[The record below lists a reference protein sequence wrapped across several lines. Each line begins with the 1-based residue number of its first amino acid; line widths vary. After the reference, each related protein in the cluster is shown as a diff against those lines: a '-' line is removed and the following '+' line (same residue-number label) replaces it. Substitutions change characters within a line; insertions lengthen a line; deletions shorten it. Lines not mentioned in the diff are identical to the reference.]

1 MQESTYEAVQAP
13 RRRATELTMA
23 MHLFRVKSVEQ
34 SIADTDEPE
43 HKLKLKLKKDLSVFD
58 LVVFGV
64 GVIIGIGIGILV
76 LTGKQ
81 AALNAGPGIIGW
93 DLALELALGAAVVSR
108 GWSAYFQHL
117 LDLPTSPT
125 DRCYVTSPGRIT

>member
-23 MHLFRVKSVEQ
+23 IHLFRVKSVGQ
-34 SIADTDEPE
+34 SIAATDEPE
-43 HKLKLKLKKDLSVFD
+43 HKLKKDLSVFD

-64 GVIIGIGIGILV
+64 GVIIGTGIFV
-76 LTGKQ
+76 FTGKQ

-117 LDLPTSPT
+117 LDLPTSLT
-125 DRCYVTSPGRIT
+125 DRCYVASLGRIT